1 MPFAM
6 RYSSCQSS
14 GHAPNGSPLIPPSE
28 VESSSG
34 RIEASVSSSLAGG
47 EPARECG
54 CALCLSKLAS
64 TRPSVEGV
72 VLAGLLLFMLL
83 LLLLLKV
90 AGRLSGAPEAPLVL
104 FARSAS
110 MRKEIEI
117 PRCSNEVLQS
127 N

>member
-1 MPFAM
+1 MPLAM

-14 GHAPNGSPLIPPSE
+14 GHAPNGSPLMPPSE

-34 RIEASVSSSLAGG
+34 RFEASLSSSLAGG

-54 CALCLSKLAS
+54 CALCLSKLVS

-72 VLAGLLLFMLL
+72 VLAGLLLLLL

-110 MRKEIEI
+110 MRNEIEI
-117 PRCSNEVLQS
+117 PRCSNGVLQS